1 MCDMKNKT
9 KFLNGI
15 QINPLS
21 FVDEGVE
28 KCIDNLKNRFHI
40 NSIFLCTV
48 SWLALKIGRSISFKY
63 DGWPDHGVNEP
74 IDLKGG
80 AYFRPNEEYYS
91 QTHIK
96 DFYTKDELFE
106 NIDIVKDIIDCA
118 KKYDIKV
125 YVELMEPFFKYD
137 GHGSIKNVDIP
148 NIVNCL
154 ETDLLGR
161 ISGEPSTFNK
171 DYRNWIKAII
181 EDQCRTYNIDGV
193 MWCNERC
200 SPLDQLIQGIVPTD
214 FSIDFENYAVTKNI
228 DVCKV
233 KESFLKVINIVKNSK
248 KLSFIE
254 FLNLILYNPEILI
267 WEKLWLENNKNLD
280 KELYGL
286 VKWINSDLE
295 FGLNIWN
302 RNHFSPLR
310 KAQWPWNEVTDYC
323 DWVKPITYQHQ
334 GGSIYRKEIDFWNK
348 NIFDYDNDK
357 ILTFFNEILNFETTK
372 WDLLIEKG
380 LNPDNYV
387 FNQCYETVNGVD
399 NEIPVY
405 MGIGV
410 DAPSYNSIQSK
421 CTPEI
426 VYESVIN
433 SINAGASGIIYSPNY
448 NFMKFSNLDGAVKAL
463 DKLEIL

>member
-1 MCDMKNKT
+1 MNNTKN
-9 KFLNGI
+9 FLNGI

-28 KCIDNLKNRFHI
+28 NCIDNLKNRFHI
-40 NSIFLCTV
+40 NSIFVCTV
-48 SWLALKIGRSISFKY
+48 SWLALKIGRSMSYEY
-63 DGWPDHGVNEP
+63 DGWPDHGVSKP

-80 AYFRPNEEYYS
+80 AYFRPNKAYYN
-91 QTHIK
+91 QTLIK
-96 DFYTKDELFE
+96 DFYTKDKLFSDA
-106 NIDIVKDIIDCA
+106 DILNDIIECA
-118 KKYDIKV
+118 RKYDVKV

-137 GHGSIKNVDIP
+137 GHGSIQNVEIP

-181 EDQCRTYNIDGV
+181 EDQCKSYEIDGV

-214 FSIDFENYAVTKNI
+214 FSTDFENYAATKNI
-228 DVCKV
+228 DVNKV
-233 KESFLKVINIVKNSK
+233 KESFLKVIKIIKSSNNLTFVE
-248 KLSFIE
+248 FI
-254 FLNLILYNPEILI
+254 NLILYNPEILI

-286 VKWINSDLE
+286 VKWINSDIE

-310 KAQWPWNEVTDYC
+310 KAQWPWNEVVDYC
-323 DWVKPITYQHQ
+323 DWGKPITYQHQ
-334 GGSIYRKEIDFWNK
+334 GGSVYTKEIDFWNK
-348 NIFDYDNDK
+348 NIFRYDNDK
-357 ILTFFNEILNFETTK
+357 ILGFFNEILNFETTN
-372 WDLLIEKG
+372 WDSLIEKG
-380 LNPDNYV
+380 LDPDNYV
-387 FNQCYETVNGVD
+387 FNQCMETVNGV
-399 NEIPVY
+399 NNKIPVY

-410 DAPSYNSIQSK
+410 DAPSYNPIQAK
-421 CTPEI
+421 CTQKI
-426 VYESVIN
+426 VYESVKN
-433 SINAGASGIIYSPNY
+433 SCKAGASGIIYSPNY
-448 NFMKFSNLDGAVKAL
+448 NFMKFKNLDGSVKAL
-463 DKLEIL
+463 KELNLL

>member
-1 MCDMKNKT
+1 MKK
-9 KFLNGI
+9 KKAFLNGI

-21 FVDEGVE
+21 FIDEGVE
-28 KCIDNLKNRFHI
+28 NCIDNLKNRFHI
-40 NSIFLCTV
+40 NSIFVCTV
-48 SWLALKIGRSISFKY
+48 SWLALKIGRSMSYKY
-63 DGWPDHGVNEP
+63 DGWPDHGVSKP

-80 AYFRPNEEYYS
+80 AYFRPNKAYYN
-91 QTHIK
+91 QTLIK
-96 DFYTKDELFE
+96 DFYTKDELFK
-106 NIDIVKDIIDCA
+106 NIDILNNIIDCA
-118 KKYDIKV
+118 KKYDVKV

-137 GHGSIKNVDIP
+137 GHGSVKNVEIP

-181 EDQCRTYNIDGV
+181 EDQCKSYEIDGV

-214 FSIDFENYAVTKNI
+214 FSTDFENYAATKNI
-228 DVCKV
+228 DVNKV
-233 KESFLKVINIVKNSK
+233 KESFLKVIKIIKSSNNLTFVE
-248 KLSFIE
+248 FI
-254 FLNLILYNPEILI
+254 NLILYNPEILI

-286 VKWINSDLE
+286 VKWINSDIE

-310 KAQWPWNEVTDYC
+310 KAQWPWDEVVDYC

-334 GGSIYRKEIDFWNK
+334 GGSIYTKEIDFWNK
-348 NIFDYDNDK
+348 NIFRYDNDK
-357 ILTFFNEILNFETTK
+357 ILGFFNEILNFETTN
-372 WDLLIEKG
+372 WDSLIEKG
-380 LNPDNYV
+380 LDPDNYV
-387 FNQCYETVNGVD
+387 FNQCMETVNGV
-399 NEIPVY
+399 NNKIPVY

-410 DAPSYNSIQSK
+410 DAPSYNPIQAK
-421 CTPEI
+421 CTQKI
-426 VYESVIN
+426 VYESVKN
-433 SINAGASGIIYSPNY
+433 SCKAGASGIIYSPNY
-448 NFMKFSNLDGAVKAL
+448 NFMKFKNLDGSVKAL
-463 DKLEIL
+463 KELNLL